1 MQTLYLS
8 LKDQV
13 TIIGLQKIRICDIAE
28 LEGEPSTV
36 KRIRDLVIMEIQQ
49 RNPHSLRLDVLDITR
64 VLRKHAS
71 DVVVHNVGTS
81 ESLIHFRPDRP
92 QRKPVLEL
100 GKVLFIS
107 LILFFGAVI
116 SLMSFQNEASLPEIF
131 INIHRIC
138 TGEVTERP
146 TVLLVSYTLGIAV
159 GISVFFNHWA
169 GSKIKEDPTPVEV
182 EYVTYEKEIQ
192 TCMLELLKDQDDFG
206 QEPDNG
212 TSS

>member
-13 TIIGLQKIRICDIAE
+13 TLIGLQKIRICDIAE
-28 LEGEPSTV
+28 LDGEPSTV
-36 KRIRDLVIMEIQQ
+36 KRVRNLVLMDIRQ
-49 RNPHSLRLDVLDITR
+49 RHPHSLRLDVLDITR
-64 VLRKHAS
+64 ILRSHIS
-71 DVVVHNVGTS
+71 DVVIQNVGAS

-92 QRKPVLEL
+92 QRNPLLEF
-100 GKVLFIS
+100 GKVTFIGF
-107 LILFFGAVI
+107 ILFFGAVI

-146 TVLLVSYTLGIAV
+146 TALLISYTIGIAV

-169 GSKIKEDPTPVEV
+169 GIKIKEDPTPVEV
-182 EYVTYEKEIQ
+182 EYVSYEKEIQ
-192 TCMLELLKDQDDFG
+192 TCMLELLKNQDDFG
-206 QEPDNG
+206 QEPDKG
-212 TSS
+212 APS